1 MKLAILTSGF
11 KPVPAIKGGAVEQL
25 VTDIVEA
32 NEKFH
37 KYDIDLYT
45 LYDKKLSIY
54 KNRYKYTHIIMVRD
68 PQKNIFLWIKHSLY
82 RRLFNSQKR
91 VNYVSERMARS
102 FKRNYYDKVLVENN
116 MDTYDAVY
124 KLKSKEKFYFHLH
137 NDFDNGDAEK
147 TKKKT
152 LHIINTATKL
162 LVVSNYLKEKLK
174 LYGAKNIEVVYNF
187 VDDSKFKQLNRNDEA
202 KLREY
207 YGVKKEDTVFTYIGR
222 LDREKGVDKLLEALT
237 YLNDRNDIKCFVVG
251 NSFFSSAEEKKYNNK
266 LHSILKNVN
275 DKVTFTGYIDNSD
288 LYKIYASSDCIVIP
302 TQVEEAF
309 GMVALEAMRMKK
321 PVIASNSGALPE
333 ILSPQGSIIFE
344 KKDIHALSEA
354 IRRIASDKKIRE
366 KMGEK
371 NYIAG
376 DRFPHNIYEY
386 FSLVAKSLS

>member
-25 VTDIVEA
+25 VTNIIEA
-32 NEKFH
+32 NEKEY

-45 LYDKKLSIY
+45 LYDKGLYVY
-54 KNRYKYTHIIMVRD
+54 KNRYKHTRIIMIHD
-68 PQKNIFLWIKHSLY
+68 PQKNIFLRVKHSIY
-82 RRLFNSQKR
+82 RRLFKSKKR
-91 VNYVSERMARS
+91 VNYVSEKMAQD

-147 TKKKT
+147 TKERT
-152 LHIINTATKL
+152 LHIINTATKV
-162 LVVSNYLKEKLK
+162 LVVSNYLKDKLK
-174 LYGAKNIEVVYNF
+174 LYGAKNVEVVSNF
-187 VDDSKFKQLNRNDEA
+187 VDDSKFKQLNKNEKI
-202 KLREY
+202 KLREC
-207 YGVKKEDTVFTYIGR
+207 YGIKKEDTIFAYIGR
-222 LDREKGVDKLLEALT
+222 LDKEKGVDKLLEAIT
-237 YLNDRNDIKCFVVG
+237 HINDKNNIKFLIVG
-251 NSFFSSAEEKKYNNK
+251 NTFFSSAEEDEYNDK
-266 LHSILKNVN
+266 LRSILKSIN
-275 DKVTFTGYIDNSD
+275 DKVIFTGYIDNSN
-288 LYKIYASSDCIVIP
+288 LYKIYALSDCIIIP

-333 ILSPQGSIIFE
+333 ILSSQGSIIF
-344 KKDIHALSEA
+344 KKNDTYALSEA
-354 IRRIASDKKIRE
+354 IIRIASDKNKRE

-376 DRFPHNIYEY
+376 EKFAHNIYEY
-386 FSLVAKSLS
+386 FSSIVRSLR